1 MQRRIAVWDAIGPL
15 DDVLPN
21 VRWEQLASDNTVH
34 HRTDV
39 PLSQPI
45 DGECG
50 DVKPPDPRRLELRPE
65 RHDEKGAKRAHSV
78 PESGPKLPG
87 SWGRSNAHPRK
98 SSAQDFAV
106 SALPP
111 GKRALQA
118 FSAGAALVSVQAS
131 DNVRRSAARASRQTV
146 LRPQSGSRCALA
158 PRRACRASSARCRRA
173 AEMALHREGV
183 RLLVSCF
190 SATVVAFLH
199 WTGQS
204 LLHCGVNAQMFAP

>member
-1 MQRRIAVWDAIGPL
+1 MTEWRRRSAAFRPRSPLRHRHFLHQQRDAIGPL

-21 VRWEQLASDNTVH
+21 VRWKQLASDNTVD

-50 DVKPPDPRRLELRPE
+50 DVKPPDPRRLESDRNVTM
-65 RHDEKGAKRAHSV
+65 RRAREACALG
-78 PESGPKLPG
+78 PRSGPKLPG

-98 SSAQDFAV
+98 SSCRV
-106 SALPP
+106 SASNCE
-111 GKRALQA
+111 RALQA

-158 PRRACRASSARCRRA
+158 PRRACRAASARCRRA
-173 AEMALHREGV
+173 QILRRKWPCTAG
-183 RLLVSCF
+183 
-190 SATVVAFLH
+190 
-199 WTGQS
+199 G
-204 LLHCGVNAQMFAP
+204 